1 MKSLLSATLISFTLA
16 AMSHS
21 ALAADV
27 KGNVKTKVKAGV
39 VLQKNTGIANKNEAA
54 LGSITGKSTSIGGN
68 FKSNV
73 KTAAI
78 IQTNKGIANKNEL
91 AMGSVT
97 D

>member
-1 MKSLLSATLISFTLA
+1 MKNLLSAALISVALIGTATSSFA
-16 AMSHS
+16 AE
-21 ALAADV
+21 V
-27 KGNVKTKVKAGV
+27 KGNVKTNVAVGV

-54 LGSITGKSTSIGGN
+54 VGSITGKSTSIGGN

-78 IQTNKGIANKNEL
+78 IQNNKGIANKNEL
-91 AMGSVT
+91 ALGAVT